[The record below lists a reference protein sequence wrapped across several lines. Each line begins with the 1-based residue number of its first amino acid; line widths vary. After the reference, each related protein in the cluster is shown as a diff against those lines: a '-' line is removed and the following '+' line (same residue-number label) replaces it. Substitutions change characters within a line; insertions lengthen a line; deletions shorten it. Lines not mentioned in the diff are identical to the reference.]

1 MRGPPWQRLQTSVL
15 TTRERVR
22 LPRHGP
28 HSPVDP
34 LPDRP
39 ADPALPPPGRRVFF
53 GPVTSSLDEPTGPPA
68 GDPVPSPLGSGP
80 VGLPRGKKE
89 RDTCTGSPAPSA
101 WKKAKA
107 FAVGAAFA
115 KETLNVP
122 KDNRDG
128 FITARG
134 TKSQPGQG
142 VAAEG
147 AETTTRPAIWK
158 PDHDIVVNGRRH
170 LRPHFQH
177 QRPAHRVSQPRPRA
191 TLDVVLLCDA
201 PEQLTLIGPWCRGA
215 HRRPDAEVV
224 AARDAK
230 ESFEAF
236 TKARKEA
243 TAREVD
249 AYCKQLKA
257 AFAALGFK
265 VYASGGLM
273 SDHATRISLAP
284 DDAAKI
290 LDALGATTARRPV
303 DPMPVWSVR
312 YGVEPDEDKDPLLL
326 GRSQRGRRPRL
337 HDGGNTAT
345 SVVTTART
353 CRSCPRKLHITRF
366 EDPPEPPK
374 EADAA

>member
-1 MRGPPWQRLQTSVL
+1 MHWI
-15 TTRERVR
+15 
-22 LPRHGP
+22 
-28 HSPVDP
+28 
-34 LPDRP
+34 
-39 ADPALPPPGRRVFF
+39 
-53 GPVTSSLDEPTGPPA
+53 
-68 GDPVPSPLGSGP
+68 
-80 VGLPRGKKE
+80 
-89 RDTCTGSPAPSA
+89 TCPECLE
-101 WKKAKA
+101 KAKA

-134 TKSQPGQG
+134 TKANLAKEWRQKRRNHK
-142 VAAEG
+142 
-147 AETTTRPAIWK
+147 RPAIWK
-158 PDHDIVVNGRRH
+158 PDHDIVVTGGDTYAHTSSTNV
-170 LRPHFQH
+170 QH
-177 QRPAHRVSQPRPRA
+177 IAFRNRDHAHA
-191 TLDVVLLCDA
+191 DVVLLCDA
-201 PEQLTLIGPWCRGA
+201 PEQLTLIGPGA
-215 HRRPDAEVV
+215 EAHIAADAEVV

-326 GRSQRGRRPRL
+326 GARNEAAVRAYMMAKYCDEHRD
-337 HDGGNTAT
+337 DGPN
-345 SVVTTART
+345 VPLV
-353 CRSCPRKLHITRF
+353 PEKLHITRL